1 MSALQHWPK
10 CLQKLLRSIG
20 LMGGTEEEGREEA
33 MESDQVTKKRRGQ
46 GQRDSYFWS
55 SFFFQVRKIMSQIL
69 ALRVTLLSLLVF
81 DLLSMSC
88 LEETDF
94 QYFSVS
100 ILSHGSL
107 PFHSSLSSH
116 VGRPIFNLWKM
127 AGILCGRCS
136 TEWVCLRIA
145 SKLCG

>member
-1 MSALQHWPK
+1 
-10 CLQKLLRSIG
+10 
-20 LMGGTEEEGREEA
+20 MGGTEEEGREEA
-33 MESDQVTKKRRGQ
+33 VESDQVTEKKRGQ

-55 SFFFQVRKIMSQIL
+55 SLFFFQVRKIMSQTL

-107 PFHSSLSSH
+107 PFHSSLCSH
-116 VGRPIFNLWKM
+116 VGRPIFNL
-127 AGILCGRCS
+127 
-136 TEWVCLRIA
+136 
-145 SKLCG
+145 